1 MGKEKNIL
9 CPKCRRKVGKHD
21 GKSMIIKT
29 IKCKYCEA
37 FVVYNPI
44 TDKTTKGK
52 EIERWASS
60 GKRFY

>member
-1 MGKEKNIL
+1 MARAKNIL
-9 CPKCRRKVGKHD
+9 CPRCGRKVASHD
-21 GKSMIIKT
+21 GKSTIIKT
-29 IKCKYCEA
+29 IKCKNCEA
-37 FVVYNPI
+37 YVVYNPI

>member
-9 CPKCRRKVGKHD
+9 CPRCGRKVASHD
-21 GKSMIIKT
+21 GKSTIIKT
-29 IKCKYCEA
+29 IKCKNCEA

>member
-1 MGKEKNIL
+1 MASAKNIL
-9 CPKCRRKVGKHD
+9 CPRCGRKVASHD
-21 GKSMIIKT
+21 GKSTIIST

-37 FVVYNPI
+37 YVVYNPI